1 MNSDKIVTMKK
12 YIIYAFVL
20 FLLLGCN
27 QSDYRNVISAAV
39 SKNPSAA
46 FESFARNKSV
56 QYIQR
61 PQQLSTDIKSI
72 NKNLLSPLISLIKGV
87 APVWGEDNVKIP
99 RKKEYVKY
107 MQNYKSR
114 ALIDF
119 DNGIITV
126 ETLDE
131 NATKKSLKNA
141 IVTTLLLPD
150 DPRSADLFGTKEIK
164 LGETPYLLGE
174 VKDDQN
180 QAIRYAWR
188 AGRYAD
194 ILLEKNYNEKEILKN
209 QKKVKVHYVTFNMVK
224 DHVDVRVKKFKP
236 FVEKYAEKYNVSENL
251 VFAIM
256 QTESNFNQFAM
267 SNAGAFGLMQIVPTS
282 AGKDAYRFVKGR
294 SATPSKNYL
303 FDANNNIEL
312 GVAYLHI
319 LDNKYFFNIN
329 NPVTKEYCVISAYNT
344 GSGNVLR
351 TFDSNRDRA
360 KNIINSQ
367 TPAMIYNKLRSNL
380 PYEETRRYLK
390 KVVDYKRNFV
400 NI

>member
-1 MNSDKIVTMKK
+1 MIMKK
-12 YIIYAFVL
+12 QLILFFAL
-20 FLLLGCN
+20 FLLYGCN
-27 QSDYRNVISAAV
+27 QSDYRSVISAAI

-46 FESFARNKSV
+46 FESFAKNKSI

-61 PQQLSTDIKSI
+61 PEQLSVDIKSI
-72 NKNLLSPLISLIKGV
+72 NKNLLGPLLALIKGASV
-87 APVWGEDNVKIP
+87 AWGESNVKIP
-99 RKKEYVKY
+99 QKKEYVKY

-119 DNGIITV
+119 DKGIITV
-126 ETLDE
+126 ETLD
-131 NATKKSLKNA
+131 NNNSKASLKNA

-150 DPRSADLFGTKEIK
+150 DPRSADLFGAKEIK

-180 QAIRYAWR
+180 KDIRYAWR

-194 ILLEKNYNEKEILKN
+194 ILLKKNYRVKEITKN
-209 QKKVKVHYVTFNMVK
+209 NKKIDVHYVTFNMVK
-224 DHVDVRVKKFKP
+224 DHVDVRVKKYKP
-236 FVEKYAEKYNVSENL
+236 FVEKFAKRYNISQNL
-251 VFAIM
+251 VFAIIR
-256 QTESNFNQFAM
+256 TESNFNQFAI

-282 AGKDAYRFVKGR
+282 AGKDAYKFVKGR
-294 SATPSKNYL
+294 SATPSKTYL
-303 FDANNNIEL
+303 FNAQNNIEL
-312 GVAYLHI
+312 GVAYMHI
-319 LDNKYFFNIN
+319 LSNKYFENII
-329 NPVTKEYCVISAYNT
+329 NPISKEYCVISAYNT

-351 TFDSNRDRA
+351 TFDSNRERA

-367 TPAMIYNKLRSNL
+367 TPSTVYNRLRSSL

-390 KVVDYKRNFV
+390 KVVDYKKDFV

>member
-1 MNSDKIVTMKK
+1 MYVI
-12 YIIYAFVL
+12 VL

-27 QSDYRNVISAAV
+27 QSDYRSVISAAV

-46 FESFARNKSV
+46 FESFAKSKSV

-61 PQQLSTDIKSI
+61 PEQLSIDIKSI
-72 NKNLLSPLISLIKGV
+72 NKNLLAPLISLING
-87 APVWGEDNVKIP
+87 ASPIWGEKNVKIP
-99 RKKEYVKY
+99 QKKEYVKY

-131 NATKKSLKNA
+131 NDTKKSLKNA
-141 IVTTLLLPD
+141 IITTLLLPD
-150 DPRSADLFGTKEIK
+150 DPRSADLFGTKDIK

-174 VKDDQN
+174 VKDDEN
-180 QAIRYAWR
+180 QVIRYAWR

-194 ILLEKNYNEKEILKN
+194 VLLEKNYQEKDITKN
-209 QKKVKVHYVTFNMVK
+209 QKNIKVHYVTFNMVK

-236 FVEKYAEKYNVSENL
+236 IVEQYAQKYNISENL

-282 AGKDAYRFVKGR
+282 AGKDAYKFVKGR
-294 SATPSKNYL
+294 SATPSKTYL
-303 FDANNNIEL
+303 FNAQNNIEL
-312 GVAYLHI
+312 GVAYIHI
-319 LDNKYFFNIN
+319 LDNKYFYNIA
-329 NPVTKEYCVISAYNT
+329 NPVSREYCVISAYNT
-344 GSGNVLR
+344 GSGNVLK
-351 TFDSNRDRA
+351 TFNSNRDRA
-360 KNIINSQ
+360 ATAINSQ
-367 TPAMIYNKLRSNL
+367 TPSMVYNKLRSNL